1 MLELLVQGNKTS
13 DCSSIGILPLTKA
26 LSVDTQSSVFIKLLS
41 NDLTSI
47 QLSQKLQKSR
57 CTVTIYCHYLH
68 FTTYKC
74 IFSLFS
80 LKSHLFPCCFLHMS
94 LSLVTVLVTPTN
106 LLAIWFQIGYLFK
119 HNFLLEKV
127 ANAGGSLRRLRN
139 LIPLKQDI
147 T

>member
-1 MLELLVQGNKTS
+1 MLELLVQGNKTL
-13 DCSSIGILPLTKA
+13 DCSSVGILPLTQA

-47 QLSQKLQKSR
+47 QLSQKLQKSQW
-57 CTVTIYCHYLH
+57 TVTIYCHYLH
-68 FTTYKC
+68 FTTYKY

-94 LSLVTVLVTPTN
+94 LSLVPVLVTPTN

-119 HNFLLEKV
+119 HNIPSEKV
-127 ANAGGSLRRLRN
+127 VNIGGSLCRLRN
-139 LIPLKQDI
+139 LITLKQDI